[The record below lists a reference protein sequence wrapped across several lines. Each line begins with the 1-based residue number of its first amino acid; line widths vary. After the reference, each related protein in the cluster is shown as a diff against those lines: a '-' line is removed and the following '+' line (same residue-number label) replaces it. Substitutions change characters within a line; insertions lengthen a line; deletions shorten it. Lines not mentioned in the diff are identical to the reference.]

1 MAVSLGTKSP
11 ELAIR
16 TPAGET
22 QVIILKQD
30 RYELGRADT
39 NDLCFREV
47 AGLSRKHLVFERD
60 GANWVVRDLGSTNGT
75 FVNGTQVSGTHVL
88 RPRDKVTAG
97 ELSVVFSEGGAPA
110 AQTVVFVEKP
120 AATTQETTMTE
131 SLEGVLAAEHKVVGS
146 AHTQALVRA
155 GRELAGHMPL
165 DKLFE
170 LILNLSVEAVG
181 ASRGVLMTLEQ
192 GELQVR
198 ASKGAGFKISSH
210 VRDVVIKE
218 KRSLVVRDALT
229 DQALGAR
236 VSIVQ
241 DQIRSMLAVPLQT
254 KNGVIGLI
262 YLDSPFL
269 IREFTKDDLSVL
281 TVMSNIAA
289 VRIETARLA
298 ELEQA
303 EKLRAQEMQHA
314 AMIQRS
320 ILPGNF
326 PPFPDRHDFQLH
338 AAMTPARG
346 VGGDLFDFFLLD
358 DHHLAFAV
366 GDVSGKGVPAA
377 LFMAVAR
384 TLLRA
389 TAPHRHAPS
398 DCLNYMNASLADQ
411 NTSGMFVTFFY
422 GVLDTRTGE
431 LEFANAGHN
440 PPYVLSPDG
449 SLECLEDK
457 GGPML
462 GLFPDLVYDTAR
474 RTLQPGQSIVVYTD
488 GVTEARNT
496 ADEFFNE
503 ERLEKY
509 LRGCTDEPV
518 ELVSG
523 LLKCVNDFAM
533 GAPQADDITALA
545 LQYAGQAKA

>member
-1 MAVSLGTKSP
+1 MGSKSP
-11 ELAIR
+11 ELSIR
-16 TPAGET
+16 TPGGET
-22 QVIILKQD
+22 QVVVLKQD
-30 RYELGRADT
+30 RYELGRADS

-47 AGLSRKHLVFERD
+47 AGLSRKHLVFERS
-60 GANWVVRDLGSTNGT
+60 GRGWTVRDLGSTNGT
-75 FVNGTQVSGTHVL
+75 FLNGAPLTEPRVL
-88 RPRDKVTAG
+88 RAKDRVTAG
-97 ELSVVFSEGGAPA
+97 ELTVVFSDGGPAP

-120 AATTQETTMTE
+120 TSATQETTMSETD
-131 SLEGVLAAEHKVVGS
+131 SLHGVLSADGRPGGS
-146 AHTQALVRA
+146 AHIEALIRA

-165 DKLFE
+165 DKLFD
-170 LILNLSVEAVG
+170 LILNLSVDSVG
-181 ASRGVLMTLEQ
+181 AARGVLMTLEE

-198 ASKGAGFKISSH
+198 SSKGAGFRISSH
-210 VRDVVIKE
+210 VRDLVLRD
-218 KRSLVVRDALT
+218 KRSLLVRDALM

-236 VSIVQ
+236 MSIVQ

-269 IREFTKDDLSVL
+269 IRDFTKEDLSVL

-289 VRIETARLA
+289 VRIEHARLA

-303 EKLRAQEMQHA
+303 EKLRAQEMAHA

-320 ILPGNF
+320 ILPSNF
-326 PPFPDRHDFQLH
+326 PPFPDRHEFQLH

-389 TAPHRHAPS
+389 TAPHRPAPS
-398 DCLNYMNASLADQ
+398 ECLNYMNSSLHNE

-431 LEFANAGHN
+431 LQFANAGHN
-440 PPYVLSPDG
+440 PPYVFTPEG
-449 SLECLEDK
+449 KFRALEDK

-462 GLFPDLVYDTAR
+462 GLFPGLKYESATTQLA
-474 RTLQPGQSIVVYTD
+474 PGECIAVYTD
-488 GVTEARNT
+488 GVTEAKDT
-496 ADEFFNE
+496 ADEFFNDD
-503 ERLEKY
+503 RLEAY
-509 LRGCTDEPV
+509 LKQHASEQTEQ
-518 ELVSG
+518 LVNG
-523 LLKCVNDFAM
+523 LHQCVQDFAK

-545 LQYAGQAKA
+545 LRYLGPRT

>member
-1 MAVSLGTKSP
+1 MAASNKSP

-16 TPAGET
+16 TPSGET
-22 QVIILKQD
+22 QVVILKQD
-30 RYELGRADT
+30 RYELGRADS

-47 AGLSRKHLVFERD
+47 AGLSRKHLVFERE
-60 GANWVVRDLGSTNGT
+60 GTNWAVRDLGSTNGT
-75 FVNGTQVSGTHVL
+75 FVNGTQVNGTQVL
-88 RPRDKVTAG
+88 KPRDKVTAG
-97 ELSVVFSEGGAPA
+97 ELTVVYSEGGAPA
-110 AQTVVFVEKP
+110 AQTVIFVEKP

-131 SLEGVLAAEHKVVGS
+131 SLDGVLAAESKVVAGS
-146 AHTQALVRA
+146 GHTEALVRA

-170 LILNLSVEAVG
+170 LILNLSVDAVG
-181 ASRGVLMTLEQ
+181 ASRGVLMTLEE
-192 GELQVR
+192 GELQPR
-198 ASKGAGFKISSH
+198 ASKGAGFRISSH
-210 VRDVVIKE
+210 VRDLVIKE

-229 DQALGAR
+229 DQALAAR
-236 VSIVQ
+236 RSIVQ

-254 KNGVIGLI
+254 NNGVIGLI

-298 ELEQA
+298 ELEQM

-326 PPFPDRHDFQLH
+326 PPFPDRREFQLH

-358 DHHLAFAV
+358 EHHLAFAV

-389 TAPHRHAPS
+389 TAPHRHSPS
-398 DCLNYMNASLADQ
+398 ECLNYLNASLTDQ

-422 GVLDTRTGE
+422 GVLDTRTGQV
-431 LEFANAGHN
+431 EFSNAGHN
-440 PPYVLSPDG
+440 TPYVFSTDG
-449 SLECLEDK
+449 TLRELEGK

-462 GLFPDLVYDTAR
+462 GLFPDLVYEEASTRLA
-474 RTLQPGQSIVVYTD
+474 PGEGILVYTD

-496 ADEFFNE
+496 ADKFFNE
-503 ERLEKY
+503 KRLEDY
-509 LRGCTDEPV
+509 LQAHFAEPADQ
-518 ELVSG
+518 LVNG
-523 LLKCVNDFAM
+523 LHQCVQEFAM

-545 LQYAGQAKA
+545 LRYVG

>member
-1 MAVSLGTKSP
+1 MAPALGTKSP
-11 ELAIR
+11 ELSIR
-16 TPAGET
+16 TPGGET
-22 QVIILKQD
+22 QVIALKQD
-30 RYELGRADT
+30 RYELGRADS

-47 AGLSRKHLVFERD
+47 AGLSRKHLAFERN
-60 GANWVVRDLGSTNGT
+60 GSSWTVRDLGSTNGT
-75 FVNGTQVSGTHVL
+75 FVNGAPLTEARVL
-88 RPRDKVTAG
+88 RPKDRVTAG
-97 ELSVVFSEGGAPA
+97 ELTVVFSEGGGSP

-120 AATTQETTMTE
+120 SPAAEETTMTDSD
-131 SLEGVLAAEHKVVGS
+131 SLHGVLAVDGKAAGA
-146 AHTQALVRA
+146 AHIEALIRA

-165 DKLFE
+165 DKLFD

-181 ASRGVLMTLEQ
+181 AARGVLMTLEE

-198 ASKGAGFKISSH
+198 ASKGAGFRISSH
-210 VRDVVIKE
+210 VRDLVLKE
-218 KRSLVVRDALT
+218 KRSLLVRDALM

-236 VSIVQ
+236 MSIVQ

-269 IREFTKDDLSVL
+269 IRDFTKEDLSVL

-289 VRIETARLA
+289 VRIEHARLA

-303 EKLRAQEMQHA
+303 EKLRAQEMKHA

-320 ILPGNF
+320 ILPSNF
-326 PPFPDRHDFQLH
+326 PPFPDRTEFQLH

-358 DHHLAFAV
+358 ENHLAFSV
-366 GDVSGKGVPAA
+366 GDVRVKNVPAA

-389 TAPHRHAPS
+389 TAPHRPS
-398 DCLNYMNASLADQ
+398 PSECLNYLNASLHNE

-431 LEFANAGHN
+431 LQFANAGHN
-440 PPYVLSPDG
+440 PPYVFNSDG
-449 SLECLEDK
+449 TFRPLEDK

-462 GLFPDLVYDTAR
+462 GLFPGLKYDAAITRLA
-474 RTLQPGQSIVVYTD
+474 PGECILVYTD
-488 GVTEARNT
+488 GVTEAKDT

-503 ERLEKY
+503 ERLEAY
-509 LRGCTDEPV
+509 LKEHPSEPA
-518 ELVSG
+518 EHLVNG
-523 LLKCVNDFAM
+523 LHQRVQEFAM

-545 LQYAGQAKA
+545 LRYLG

>member
-1 MAVSLGTKSP
+1 MAASNKSP

-16 TPAGET
+16 TPSGET
-22 QVIILKQD
+22 QVVILKQD
-30 RYELGRADT
+30 RYELGRADS

-47 AGLSRKHLVFERD
+47 AGLSRKHLVFERE
-60 GANWVVRDLGSTNGT
+60 GTNWAVRDLGSTNGT
-75 FVNGTQVSGTHVL
+75 FVNGTQVNGTQVL
-88 RPRDKVTAG
+88 KPRDKVTAG
-97 ELSVVFSEGGAPA
+97 ELTVVYSEGGAPA
-110 AQTVVFVEKP
+110 AQTVIFVEKP

-131 SLEGVLAAEHKVVGS
+131 SLDGVLAAESKVVAGS
-146 AHTQALVRA
+146 GHTEALVRA

-170 LILNLSVEAVG
+170 LILNLSVDAVG
-181 ASRGVLMTLEQ
+181 ASRGVLMTLEE
-192 GELQVR
+192 GELQPR
-198 ASKGAGFKISSH
+198 ASKGAGFRISSH
-210 VRDVVIKE
+210 VRDLVIKE

-229 DQALGAR
+229 DQALAAR
-236 VSIVQ
+236 RSIVQ

-254 KNGVIGLI
+254 NNGVIGLI

-298 ELEQA
+298 ELEQI

-326 PPFPDRHDFQLH
+326 PPFPDRREFQLH

-358 DHHLAFAV
+358 EHHLAFAV

-389 TAPHRHAPS
+389 TAPHRHSPS
-398 DCLNYMNASLADQ
+398 ECLNYLNASLTDQ

-422 GVLDTRTGE
+422 GVLDTRTGQV
-431 LEFANAGHN
+431 EFSNAGHN
-440 PPYVLSPDG
+440 TPYVFSTDG
-449 SLECLEDK
+449 TLRELEGK

-462 GLFPDLVYDTAR
+462 GLFPDLVYEEASMR
-474 RTLQPGQSIVVYTD
+474 LAPGEGILVYTD

-496 ADEFFNE
+496 ADQFFNE
-503 ERLEKY
+503 KRLEDY
-509 LRGCTDEPV
+509 LHAHFAEPADQ
-518 ELVSG
+518 LVNG
-523 LLKCVNDFAM
+523 LHQCVQEFAM

-545 LQYAGQAKA
+545 LRYVG